1 MAAFLPPLL
10 PPLLLALP
18 GRVSSSLDS
27 RPAATLRARTTARA
41 ARADSSVPP
50 GRSSS
55 PGKAAANCVKGTHE
69 AAKAAGQ
76 AGSNLPA

>member
-1 MAAFLPPLL
+1 MAAFLPPLP

-18 GRVSSSLDS
+18 GRASSSPDS

-55 PGKAAANCVKGTHE
+55 PLEAAANCVKGKHE
-69 AAKAAGQ
+69 VAKAAG
-76 AGSNLPA
+76 